1 MARQFPTLTPYL
13 VVDDA
18 KAAITFYEK
27 ALGAEVVSIA
37 HVPDS
42 DRVMN
47 AQLRFG
53 DSMLMLNDEFPDW
66 GSVGPK
72 KIGGSAVT
80 IHVNSMDIDNDFQRA
95 IDAGA
100 EVTMPLA
107 DMFWGDRYGSFVD
120 PFGHK
125 WSMGQ
130 QMRDMTPEEMER
142 EMRDAFAQMDKH

>member
-1 MARQFPTLTPYL
+1 MATQFPTLTPYL
-13 VVDDA
+13 VVDGA
-18 KAAITFYEK
+18 KAAIEFYQK
-27 ALGAEVVSIA
+27 ALGAEVVDVSY
-37 HVPDS
+37 VPNTEQ
-42 DRVMN
+42 VMN
-47 AQLRFG
+47 AQLRIG

-80 IHVNSMDIDNDFQRA
+80 IHISSKNIDADFQRA

-130 QMRDMTPEEMER
+130 HMRDLSPEEMEK
-142 EMRDAFAQMDKH
+142 EMQEAFAQMGN

>member
-1 MARQFPTLTPYL
+1 MANQFPTLTPYL

-18 KAAITFYEK
+18 KAAIEFYQK
-27 ALGAEVVSIA
+27 ALGAEVVSVA
-37 HVPDS
+37 NVPDS
-42 DRVMN
+42 DKVMN
-47 AQLRFG
+47 AQLRIG

-72 KIGGSAVT
+72 NIGGSAVT
-80 IHVNSMDIDNDFQRA
+80 IHVNSQDIDNDFQRA
-95 IDAGA
+95 IDAGG

-107 DMFWGDRYGSFVD
+107 DMFWGDRYGSFTD

-130 QMRDMTPEEMER
+130 QMRELTPEDMDR
-142 EMRDAFAQMDKH
+142 EMRDAFAQMGKH